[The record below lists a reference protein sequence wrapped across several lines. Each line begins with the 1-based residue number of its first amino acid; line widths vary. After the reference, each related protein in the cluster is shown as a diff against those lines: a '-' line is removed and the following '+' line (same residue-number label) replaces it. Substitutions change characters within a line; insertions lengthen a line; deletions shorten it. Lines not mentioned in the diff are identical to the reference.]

1 MNNFLQDLFRIISNP
16 YGNVTQRVTNAALRN
31 TFQDRLNQTAG
42 QIAPRA
48 PREVSS
54 ADETVD
60 QIVREFTLGPVG
72 DMIRMLGAQTPQNMP
87 LDEASTRAFV
97 KIAERQGVTLEQIR
111 ALLEHDIDD
120 SMQGVPGSGLAR
132 FSFRGLTDEL
142 QGVANRL
149 SHSMTIG
156 NLSSLFPE
164 IEAEQSPEAR
174 RQRADAEE
182 ARAIHPAEERR
193 TNAFLDRIF
202 ERMAGIFGGP
212 RMEQTLGRALEKT
225 FTYVAM
231 RSDGVEQTGQLKG
244 RRRGEIE
251 ERLREGGLFPTSVR
265 ESQPKQSALE
275 KLMGTFAD
283 FMGVPGMD
291 LNMNSEELKNA
302 VDQLTEATQGST
314 TVIGTLVN
322 RMRPLAV
329 RAGRVAAKALRRVNR
344 GVQRMIPARYR
355 AGLAQLGARLGTR
368 VATRFGVNPVVAAR
382 FGAAIGPAGVAL
394 GAMVAG
400 ASVIGSAASA
410 TYKALSAL
418 AKQSYDTT
426 VKLANYSGVLAY
438 ANSQLQVGRVL
449 RDIESAGEIS
459 ETGKDRLNAQNR
471 LEEAIQPWSDM
482 MSNLGN
488 RIGSFGA
495 NFLAST
501 FETATEIKNTIGE
514 GIEWLQDLIPAMK
527 DNADAVKQDIKERRR
542 FGDQNDAPIHQWH
555 KQMLESPFD
564 PARNAPRKPMGPLP

>member
-1 MNNFLQDLFRIISNP
+1 VNNFLQDLFRIISNP

>member
-1 MNNFLQDLFRIISNP
+1 
-16 YGNVTQRVTNAALRN
+16 
-31 TFQDRLNQTAG
+31 
-42 QIAPRA
+42 
-48 PREVSS
+48 
-54 ADETVD
+54 
-60 QIVREFTLGPVG
+60 
-72 DMIRMLGAQTPQNMP
+72 
-87 LDEASTRAFV
+87 
-97 KIAERQGVTLEQIR
+97 
-111 ALLEHDIDD
+111 
-120 SMQGVPGSGLAR
+120 
-132 FSFRGLTDEL
+132 
-142 QGVANRL
+142 
-149 SHSMTIG
+149 
-156 NLSSLFPE
+156 
-164 IEAEQSPEAR
+164 
-174 RQRADAEE
+174 
-182 ARAIHPAEERR
+182 
-193 TNAFLDRIF
+193 
-202 ERMAGIFGGP
+202 
-212 RMEQTLGRALEKT
+212 
-225 FTYVAM
+225 
-231 RSDGVEQTGQLKG
+231 
-244 RRRGEIE
+244 
-251 ERLREGGLFPTSVR
+251 
-265 ESQPKQSALE
+265 
-275 KLMGTFAD
+275 
-283 FMGVPGMD
+283 
-291 LNMNSEELKNA
+291 
-302 VDQLTEATQGST
+302 
-314 TVIGTLVN
+314 
-322 RMRPLAV
+322 MRPLAV